1 MDKNNDIKFI
11 PLKVQIN
18 SFCSYL
24 LNEKLDILRKLSKD
38 ITFNED
44 YQQEIIDNNFI
55 QIILTDLSN
64 IIFSSDKN
72 NEKDKLTYVRLFL
85 MFLHNELGN
94 DSIKQKNLF
103 NQIFLI
109 AENFK
114 KFEAI
119 FNKYI
124 LDLKVQKFLL
134 GIIYKLFLLN
144 TYILTNELNKQ
155 YINLFFVL
163 LEKIDYKELSITNE
177 DNKKDKEDIN
187 DWIHISFTY
196 ILKNEEEIKNIENE
210 TFLQV
215 ILKNDKNNIYFEII
229 RDVIEYLKQSKIL
242 LISIKNINYLCEV
255 FSDSIS
261 KLNNIINENSHYLN
275 EKYELISSNPNFILS
290 NKKIICGSD
299 IMSVLLTTEDL
310 NNNEYR
316 NTILTKIETIVIFT
330 QILQIL
336 KSTDILYDKTF
347 NRSKGEKDSE
357 KKLNLHLEHSNYFYG
372 LQTNLIKFMSNF
384 CYRNE
389 KAKKFFIEN
398 PKEFY
403 YMLNHLKMDK
413 CNPVKYEYS
422 VLMIKALCEE
432 CIKIQNL
439 IQELKPMEMDPFLKD
454 YIINKGKQKITF
466 AENEKELYFSMINKK
481 KDS

>member
-1 MDKNNDIKFI
+1 MDKDEKKYI
-11 PLKVQIN
+11 PLKEQIN
-18 SFCSYL
+18 SYCSYS
-24 LNEKLDILRKLSKD
+24 LNEKLNILRKLSRD

-55 QIILTDLSN
+55 PIILNDL
-64 IIFSSDKN
+64 N
-72 NEKDKLTYVRLFL
+72 NESFSKENDKDKLTYVRLFF
-85 MFLHNELGN
+85 MFLHNEIGN
-94 DSIKQKNLF
+94 DSIKQKTIY
-103 NQIFLI
+103 NQIFLSNN
-109 AENFK
+109 NFK
-114 KFEAI
+114 NFEAI

-124 LDLKVQKFLL
+124 YDLKVQKFLL
-134 GIIYKLFLLN
+134 GILYKLFLLN
-144 TYILTNELNKQ
+144 TYILTNELKPE
-155 YINLFFVL
+155 YINIFLVL
-163 LEKIDYKELSITNE
+163 LENINYKELSITNDE
-177 DNKKDKEDIN
+177 NRKDKEEIN
-187 DWIHISFTY
+187 DWIHIIFTY
-196 ILKNEEEIKNIENE
+196 ILKNEELVKNIENK

-215 ILKNDKNNIYFEII
+215 ILKNDKNNLYFEIT

-242 LISIKNINYLCEV
+242 LISLKNINYLSEILTE
-255 FSDSIS
+255 SIFN
-261 KLNNIINENSHYLN
+261 LNNIILGNSNYLN
-275 EKYELISSNPNFILS
+275 AKYELISSNADFILT

-299 IMSVLLTTEDL
+299 IISVLLTTEDL

-316 NTILTKIETIVIFT
+316 NEILTKIETVPIFN

-336 KSTDILYDKTF
+336 KSTDVLYDKTF

-357 KKLNLHLEHSNYFYG
+357 KRLNLHLEPSNYFYG
-372 LQTNLIKFMSNF
+372 LQTNLVKFMSNF
-384 CYRNE
+384 CYKNQ
-389 KAKKFFIEN
+389 KAKDFFIEN

-439 IQELKPMEMDPFLKD
+439 IKELKPMEMDPLLKD
-454 YIINKGKQKITF
+454 YIINKGKQKVTF
-466 AENEKELYFSMINKK
+466 AENEKELYFSMLNKK

>member
-1 MDKNNDIKFI
+1 
-11 PLKVQIN
+11 
-18 SFCSYL
+18 
-24 LNEKLDILRKLSKD
+24 
-38 ITFNED
+38 
-44 YQQEIIDNNFI
+44 
-55 QIILTDLSN
+55 
-64 IIFSSDKN
+64 
-72 NEKDKLTYVRLFL
+72 
-85 MFLHNELGN
+85 
-94 DSIKQKNLF
+94 
-103 NQIFLI
+103 
-109 AENFK
+109 
-114 KFEAI
+114 
-119 FNKYI
+119 
-124 LDLKVQKFLL
+124 
-134 GIIYKLFLLN
+134 
-144 TYILTNELNKQ
+144 
-155 YINLFFVL
+155 

-210 TFLQV
+210 TFFQV
-215 ILKNDKNNIYFEII
+215 ILKNDKNNIYLEII

-255 FSDSIS
+255 FSNSIS
-261 KLNNIINENSHYLN
+261 TLNNIITENSHYLN
-275 EKYELISSNPNFILS
+275 EKYELISSNPDFILV

-330 QILQIL
+330 QLLQIL
-336 KSTDILYDKTF
+336 KSTDVLYDKTF

-384 CYRNE
+384 CYKNQ
-389 KAKKFFIEN
+389 KAKNFFIEN
-398 PKEFY
+398 SKEFY